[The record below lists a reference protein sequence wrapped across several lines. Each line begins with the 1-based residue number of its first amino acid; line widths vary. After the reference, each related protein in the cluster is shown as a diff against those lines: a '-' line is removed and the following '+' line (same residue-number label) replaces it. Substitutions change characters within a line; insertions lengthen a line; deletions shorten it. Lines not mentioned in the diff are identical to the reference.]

1 VRRLTILLTVLALA
15 LAVVACGGGDSSSPT
30 ATAATTTTA
39 SGDGGDA
46 ASIARGQ
53 ELFVGTCSACHG
65 PEGLGIEGLGK
76 NFVGS
81 PFITDQTT
89 AELVA
94 FIKVGRPADDPA
106 NTTGVA
112 MLRAEVE
119 DDAVVCASR
128 RGSWCSP
135 STRARSSPST
145 RRRFRRPCRC

>member
-1 VRRLTILLTVLALA
+1 MAFA
-15 LAVVACGGGDSSSPT
+15 LAVASCGGSEPADSPLSEGRTVYGS
-30 ATAATTTTA
+30 
-39 SGDGGDA
+39 
-46 ASIARGQ
+46 
-53 ELFVGTCSACHG
+53 TCSACHG

-112 MLRAEVE
+112 MLPKGGNPSLT
-119 DDAVVCASR
+119 DADLTDIVHFLKSLT
-128 RGSWCSP
+128 G
-135 STRARSSPST
+135 
-145 RRRFRRPCRC
+145 